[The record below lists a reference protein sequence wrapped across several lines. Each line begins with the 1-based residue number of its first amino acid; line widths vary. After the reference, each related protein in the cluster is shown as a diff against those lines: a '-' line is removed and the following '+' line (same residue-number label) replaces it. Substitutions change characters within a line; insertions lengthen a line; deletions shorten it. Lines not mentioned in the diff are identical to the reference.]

1 MIHAAYRIRQAA
13 LLTCHNPQV
22 NKSTYRHRRSIL
34 ITRYQTLPK
43 CRAGVLLYVTDNGS
57 YVIDI
62 HTAAGA
68 CLSSAAEPY
77 YGKSKQNLGPISA
90 RKPASVRTT
99 PGAYVASPVK
109 NQATCMII
117 FIHMPATE

>member
-77 YGKSKQNLGPISA
+77 YGQVITKLRPYISSQTGLCSNNT
-90 RKPASVRTT
+90 RSVRSK
-99 PGAYVASPVK
+99 PSDK
-109 NQATCMII
+109 SS
-117 FIHMPATE
+117 HMYDNLYSHACD